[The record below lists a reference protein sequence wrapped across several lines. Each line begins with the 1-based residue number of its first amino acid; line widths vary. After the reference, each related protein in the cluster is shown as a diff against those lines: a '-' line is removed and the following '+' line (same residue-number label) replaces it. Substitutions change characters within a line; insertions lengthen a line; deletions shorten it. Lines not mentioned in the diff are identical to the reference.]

1 MRRVNR
7 SQTDKLKRSAW
18 EIYQDLEEE
27 ICTKPATTVLLGN
40 SLIQNFVH
48 HSNLVKRLGSTANL
62 GIGGDKIE
70 HVLWRVKN
78 GSFPKDCRF
87 VILHVGTNNLKRDP
101 PSRIVGG
108 VRAICQAINKQY
120 LTKGWRWWSWQ
131 QDHQGKFWTKRS
143 HGGWDG
149 DHPQSRIPTK
159 LVQNRLHS
167 SQSSWICGILRWL
180 GESYLPGWLL
190 VSLLTKNIFVKFCPF
205 FLNSHNGYMVNN
217 YFAGQKRKHVNYDLA

>member
-1 MRRVNR
+1 MRRVTR

-18 EIYQDLEEE
+18 EIYQHLEEE
-27 ICTKPATTVLLGN
+27 ICTKPATTVLLGD

-48 HSNLVKRLGSTANL
+48 HPNLVKRLGSTANL

-108 VRAICQAINKQY
+108 VRAICQAINKRHPGVKIAISSI
-120 LTKGWRWWSWQ
+120 LPRGDADDLGSKITKVNSGLRGVMEAEMVIIHKAGFQ
-131 QDHQGKFWTKRS
+131 QNLYRTDFIHLNHPGYVEFC
-143 HGGWDG
+143 DG
-149 DHPQSRIPTK
+149 LEK
-159 LVQNRLHS
+159 A
-167 SQSSWICGILRWL
+167 ICQVG
-180 GESYLPGWLL
+180 
-190 VSLLTKNIFVKFCPF
+190 C
-205 FLNSHNGYMVNN
+205 
-217 YFAGQKRKHVNYDLA
+217 